1 MPKET
6 TMLEVTGL
14 CKSYGKQKILD
25 AVSFTAAPGT
35 CVGIVGSNG
44 CGKTTLLSILAGAV
58 KADQG
63 SIRYRNQE
71 ATGSPGVFAREA
83 AYVPQEN
90 PLIEELTVRDNL
102 SLWYRGSRREMEQ
115 DLAQGPAAM
124 LGIPAMLKKPVARLS
139 GGMKKRLSIACA
151 LSNHAGTLILD
162 EPGAAL
168 DMECKADIRA
178 YLEQYR
184 KEGGTVILT
193 SHEQS
198 ELALCTRMYV
208 LRGGRLEEVKTGMTE
223 EEIIAAFRN
232 ND

>member
-1 MPKET
+1 
-6 TMLEVTGL
+6 MLEVTGL

-102 SLWYRGSRREMEQ
+102 SLWYRGSRREMER

-223 EEIIAAFRN
+223 DEIIAAFRN

>member
-1 MPKET
+1 
-6 TMLEVTGL
+6 MLEVTGL

-223 EEIIAAFRN
+223 EEMIAAFRN

>member
-1 MPKET
+1 
-6 TMLEVTGL
+6 MLEVTGL

-102 SLWYRGSRREMEQ
+102 SLWYRGSRQEMEQ

-198 ELALCTRMYV
+198 ELSLCTRMYV

-223 EEIIAAFRN
+223 EEMIAAFRN

>member
-1 MPKET
+1 
-6 TMLEVTGL
+6 MLEVTGL

-102 SLWYRGSRREMEQ
+102 SLWYRGSRREMER

-223 EEIIAAFRN
+223 EEMIAAFRN

>member
-1 MPKET
+1 
-6 TMLEVTGL
+6 MLEVTGL

-102 SLWYRGSRREMEQ
+102 SLWYRGSRRETEQ

-223 EEIIAAFRN
+223 EEMIAAFRN

>member
-1 MPKET
+1 
-6 TMLEVTGL
+6 MLEVTGL

-90 PLIEELTVRDNL
+90 PLIEELTVRDNV